1 MSYLCQ
7 PGKCI
12 EHQLESP
19 LLLPLFQQ
27 KKKPQK
33 ASLFFQRS
41 QRAKRAIRFR
51 ASIAFAPQKNAG
63 NRDTKDINT
72 IYPLFQTY

>member
-27 KKKPQK
+27 KKSHKKPH
-33 ASLFFQRS
+33 FFQRS